1 MLKKLV
7 DTLKESFLT
16 EICTYDFFEDVDFVE
31 EHTLLVLVHI
41 ALSEDLDGS
50 LGTGLSVHT
59 HTDLS
64 EGTCTKILSAKMAS

>member
-1 MLKKLV
+1 ML
-7 DTLKESFLT
+7 FQT

-31 EHTLLVLVHI
+31 EHTLFVLVHV

-50 LGTGLSVHT
+50 LGAGLSVHA

-64 EGTCTKILSAKMAS
+64 KGT